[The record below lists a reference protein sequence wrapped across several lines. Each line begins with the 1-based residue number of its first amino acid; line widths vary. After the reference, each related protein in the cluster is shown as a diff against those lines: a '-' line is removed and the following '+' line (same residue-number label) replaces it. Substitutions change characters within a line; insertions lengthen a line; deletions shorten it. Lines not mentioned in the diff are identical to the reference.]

1 MRYVQTG
8 SARLEILASVGAIAH
23 PPPSPASCFWG
34 NQRRETMQHVTRRSS
49 KNWAEGINN
58 ENASRIK
65 RKLVVCRGKS
75 LVGRVAAHVLRGQVF
90 ADAARRINQN
100 VRTCT
105 SHSAPGPAPPPVPS
119 RRASSLPLPPP
130 QRTNRTHCDWRQM
143 FVTFDLRA
151 IDSHYTTSHHSLL
164 SDK

>member
-1 MRYVQTG
+1 
-8 SARLEILASVGAIAH
+8 
-23 PPPSPASCFWG
+23 
-34 NQRRETMQHVTRRSS
+34 MQHVTRRSS

-75 LVGRVAAHVLRGQVF
+75 LVGRVAAHVLRGKVF

-105 SHSAPGPAPPPVPS
+105 SHSAPGPARRRHLS
-119 RRASSLPLPPP
+119 RVAALAHCRCRRRSAPTELTATDGKCSWPLTFVRLTAIIRLRTTLCWAINNYLFQLMKRHSS
-130 QRTNRTHCDWRQM
+130 QIKRKWYVTIITFISHDKRF
-143 FVTFDLRA
+143 FV
-151 IDSHYTTSHHSLL
+151 Y
-164 SDK
+164 K